1 MLPDT
6 EMAVHRLRHCAVV
19 CMLDAVPWVDKALR
33 ELTEKRRLQAPQ
45 VSGPVV
51 EVQADNGDTVLALP
65 EGEVTQSSN
74 S

>member
-6 EMAVHRLRHCAVV
+6 EMAVHRLPHCAVV

-33 ELTEKRRLQAPQ
+33 ELMEKRRTQVPA

-51 EVQADNGDTVLALP
+51 EVQAGNGDTLLAVP
-65 EGEVTQSSN
+65 EGEVTQFAN
-74 S
+74 